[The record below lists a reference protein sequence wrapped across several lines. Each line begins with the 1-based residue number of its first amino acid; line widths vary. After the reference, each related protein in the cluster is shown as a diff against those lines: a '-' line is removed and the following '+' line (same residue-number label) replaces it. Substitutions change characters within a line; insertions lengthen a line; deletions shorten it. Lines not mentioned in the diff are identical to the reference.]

1 MGFGSGLFSV
11 LEGVLVCG
19 KRSILE
25 KMMMIKRCEEEQQLV
40 KTEMSNLLVYYTQRL
55 VPALN
60 EKIDLINEE
69 QTVLTTLSGVSYVL

>member
-1 MGFGSGLFSV
+1 
-11 LEGVLVCG
+11 
-19 KRSILE
+19 
-25 KMMMIKRCEEEQQLV
+25 MMIKRCEEEQQLV